1 MIAKRKRERGELS
14 DGQALHSSRQLHVFY
29 ASGALLVEV
38 LRLPLSGSLR
48 MTPGRAAA
56 APYK

>member
-1 MIAKRKRERGELS
+1 MGL
-14 DGQALHSSRQLHVFY
+14 ALHSDPQLHVFY
-29 ASGALLVEV
+29 SSGALLVEV